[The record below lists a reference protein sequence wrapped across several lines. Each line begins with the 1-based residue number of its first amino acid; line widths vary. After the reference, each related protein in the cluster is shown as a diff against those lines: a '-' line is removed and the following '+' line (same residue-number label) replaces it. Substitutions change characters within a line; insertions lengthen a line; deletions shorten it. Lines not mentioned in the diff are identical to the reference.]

1 MKIFILFFS
10 LLFNFV
16 KADTSNKWLGN
27 WIAFD
32 QWQSEFEIKLE
43 ENGRAFSTYADG
55 DEGTWSLLDGNLVI
69 KWKSGKKDYIFDG
82 VMGKQRIHENKNKS
96 YTSGIKKK
104 LSN

>member
-1 MKIFILFFS
+1 MKILILLFS
-10 LLFNFV
+10 LLSNCV
-16 KADTSNKWLGN
+16 KADATNKWLGN

-43 ENGRAFSTYADG
+43 EDGKAFSTYADG
-55 DEGTWSLLDGNLVI
+55 DEGTWFFLDGNLVI

-82 VMGKQRIHENKNKS
+82 VMGKQRIHEHKNNS